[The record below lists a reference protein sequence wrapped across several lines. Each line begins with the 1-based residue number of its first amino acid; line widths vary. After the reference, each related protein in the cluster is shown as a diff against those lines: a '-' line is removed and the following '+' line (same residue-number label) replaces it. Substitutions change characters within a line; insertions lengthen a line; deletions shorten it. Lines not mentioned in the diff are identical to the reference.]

1 MTTEKII
8 LGNALLTDKGDW
20 VGGMMYETNDI
31 VHTDIGIYMS
41 LVDANTDEPPSE
53 NWRTWLQIESIHTLK
68 EAIDTKVDKVEGKE
82 LSTND
87 YTTVEKEKLANI
99 EENANNYSLPVAS
112 SDTLG
117 GIKVGTTLNITDGII
132 DYTLPIA
139 TVNTLGGVKST
150 TTGTTANR
158 DYNVEIDSEGAMK
171 VNVPW
176 EAASTTSDIDI
187 IEDIPVAGG
196 PLANLL
202 NQAGITTIDKD
213 TNMQELLMSL
223 FTKEIYPTYSYKEAT
238 ITAKISTPSLGVS
251 TTVMEVNTSVTL
263 PAIANSTT
271 TTTATQRIISGLSY
285 GYSEDST
292 TKNTATSIGKSVE
305 NISLN
310 GNYSMTRTIQGQATT
325 KSGASITFD
334 ASTMTVTKGSN
345 TVSLS
350 ITGAKASGT
359 VAEIPSVY
367 KYSNLGKVSDSE
379 KTDAHAEATISAA
392 STPTASKTVTITGV
406 YPIYATTDSIS
417 ELKKQALTTSK
428 TFELSLIADSDTEAQ
443 RFALQKDEEIASI
456 QAYNTVAKQYDNY
469 DISLFKTSTTTLKSG
484 DTDIEYTLY
493 TRNEGSKVGATTFKI
508 TLK

>member
-367 KYSNLGKVSDSE
+367 IYSNLGNISE
-379 KTDAHAEATISAA
+379 DHKTMTKEAATIVSNTPSA
-392 STPTASKTVTITGV
+392 STSATITGV
-406 YPIYATTDSIS
+406 YPVYATTVD
-417 ELKKQALTTSK
+417 LNTLTKQSLTSSK
-428 TFELSLIADSDTEAQ
+428 TYEFELVASDTTYAG
-443 RFALQKDEEIASI
+443 FAIQQDEVISSI
-456 QAYNTVAKQYDNY
+456 KIWNDLSSSYEEY
-469 DISLFKTSTTTLKSG
+469 STTNFIQSSTTQESG
-484 DTDIEYTLY
+484 GIDTPYTLY
-493 TRNEGSKVGATTFKI
+493 TRNEGKVGKNKFKV